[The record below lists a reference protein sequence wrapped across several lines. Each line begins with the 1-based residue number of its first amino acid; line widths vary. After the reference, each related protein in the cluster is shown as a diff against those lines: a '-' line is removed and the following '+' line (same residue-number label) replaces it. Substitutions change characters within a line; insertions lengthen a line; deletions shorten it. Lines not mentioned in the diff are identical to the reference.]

1 MIRNFT
7 IVLALMCVAF
17 WMGCSSND
25 SPTESFRSAADVNT
39 YLWGL
44 PSWQEAFPTP
54 GFSDEA
60 TGPMETDLSVSGG
73 TLYVCTS
80 VPYSMTDTPG
90 AVTTLSADTG
100 VLSLG
105 TLIQGNSYA
114 NGLGSLEELP
124 IPQRAPLTVTT
135 DLEFA
140 ANSATVTDPT
150 SALVNQ
156 ALEELIVAA
165 GDAGFVAG
173 SDVDYDQATCHS
185 LDQGLLALNL
195 SATFV
200 DDGPRSQLEY
210 EQNGNQTT
218 VIAAFRQVMFTTS
231 IVQPESP
238 AGFFGDGFTEALLN
252 EHLDEGRI
260 SSTNLPV
267 YVADITWGRLLVMT
281 VTSTYS
287 DSEIRSAISA
297 SFTAILGGEVEAEY
311 LELLTSPE
319 TSVGIATVGGETEQ
333 ALAAVRTGSLG
344 TYFASD
350 AALTTAAPISYT
362 LRSLADNSVASVGET
377 VDYART
383 DCSADIVSYYDDFA
397 QWGAAVLELPGGQ
410 ITGHFTTAEG
420 LVDAEELD
428 TPPTDNLWITDI
440 LTFPG
445 SATGLPFDFHLE
457 SLRGT
462 FTFND
467 DELPDS
473 YYPMLSVGDQG
484 QMENDDFEIGITD
497 V

>member
-1 MIRNFT
+1 
-7 IVLALMCVAF
+7 
-17 WMGCSSND
+17 
-25 SPTESFRSAADVNT
+25 
-39 YLWGL
+39 
-44 PSWQEAFPTP
+44 
-54 GFSDEA
+54 
-60 TGPMETDLSVSGG
+60 METDLSVSGG

-210 EQNGNQTT
+210 EQNSNQNT
-218 VIAAFRQVMFTTS
+218 VIAAFRQVMFMTS

-383 DCSADIVSYYDDFA
+383 DCSADIVSYYDDFEIGIA
-397 QWGAAVLELPGGQ
+397 DVEPSYAVRAVGIMVGGN
-410 ITGHFTTAEG
+410 IAEIG
-420 LVDAEELD
+420 
-428 TPPTDNLWITDI
+428 
-440 LTFPG
+440 
-445 SATGLPFDFHLE
+445 E
-457 SLRGT
+457 SLRVYARHNVLVREILEG
-462 FTFND
+462 
-467 DELPDS
+467 LPDCDCWQF
-473 YYPMLSVGDQG
+473 VGVISAVPITRIQFNEHAG
-484 QMENDDFEIGITD
+484 SNDICIKDPCFGLADE
-497 V
+497 